1 MLPRTRLV
9 VTACA
14 GLALSLSTAAGI
26 ASATPDASAI
36 VNSTCTYPQV
46 MAALNDQSPE
56 TANEL
61 NANPLAAGWLQ
72 GLVAAPPDQREQ
84 MIQQVQG
91 FPSVQ
96 SYMPVIYQVANSC
109 NRY

>member
-1 MLPRTRLV
+1 MLSRTRLV
-9 VTACA
+9 VAAA
-14 GLALSLSTAAGI
+14 GLALSVSAGAGI

-36 VNSTCTYPQV
+36 INSTCTYPQV

-61 NANPLAAGWLQ
+61 NANPLATGWLQ
-72 GLVAAPPDQREQ
+72 GLVGAPPDQRAQ

-91 FPSVQ
+91 IPALQ
-96 SYMPVIYQVANSC
+96 SYMPVILQVANSC